1 MNRKTPNSGSA
12 ASPSLSSVL
21 SEQRTPTVHV
31 IDDEESIREALSELL
46 GSVGMAVRAYVSG
59 DEFLATYSPSQP
71 ECALVDERM
80 PGVSGIALLGVM
92 RERGIT
98 VPAIILTGFPDVQMA
113 VDAMKRGAFDF
124 LCKPFREQELLDD
137 VYRAIQMSSSQH
149 EEQTQRVEYERL
161 LSRLTRRERDVLEL
175 VVTGDVN
182 RLIAETLG
190 ISKRTVEVHRVRLM
204 KKMHVRSVAELA
216 MLTARF
222 GTNVLAAA
230 THRS

>member
-1 MNRKTPNSGSA
+1 MNRTTPKSGSDA
-12 ASPSLSSVL
+12 PPPGSGEP
-21 SEQRTPTVHV
+21 ETRTVHV
-31 IDDEESIREALSELL
+31 VDDEESVRESLAELL
-46 GSVGMAVRAYVSG
+46 GSVGMAVRTYASG
-59 DEFLATYSPSQP
+59 DEFLETYSPSQP

-80 PGVSGIALLGVM
+80 PGVSGIALLDVM
-92 RERGIT
+92 RERGIP
-98 VPAIILTGFPDVQMA
+98 VPVIILTGFPDVQMA

-137 VYRAIQMSSSQH
+137 VYRAIQKSSSQH
-149 EEQTQRVEYERL
+149 AEQSEKVEYERL

-175 VVTGDVN
+175 VVTGEVN

-204 KKMHVRSVAELA
+204 KKMHVGSVAELA

-222 GTNVLAAA
+222 GTKIP
-230 THRS
+230 TTTGHRP